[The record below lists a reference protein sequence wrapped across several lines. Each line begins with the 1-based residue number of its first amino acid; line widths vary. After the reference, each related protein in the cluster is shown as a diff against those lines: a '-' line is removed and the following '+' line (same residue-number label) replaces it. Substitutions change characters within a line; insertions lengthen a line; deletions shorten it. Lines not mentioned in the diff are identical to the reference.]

1 MKAVILDGGRGST
14 IFPLANYCSKLELPI
29 ANEPVILHLLRFL
42 KRSGIKEIAI
52 VSSDHLDF
60 EPSLIEKFET
70 YGRNDVHLSRF
81 VESIPRGTAGSLK
94 EIEAFLG
101 SSHFLVIASDVFL
114 HSFDLS
120 KILSFHLNRDCGVT
134 VVVQENHGEGM
145 EFENVEV
152 DANGVVKKF
161 NIPYALK
168 NKQEILRPTGLFLF
182 NPKVL
187 EHIDQKGYM
196 DIKEQLIPSLNN
208 KGIPVRSY
216 KEQNSVRNINNLTDF
231 FNLNR
236 EILEN
241 GLISKGEVLDRKKE
255 LLDRVWVGEN
265 VKISRDAY
273 LLGPVIIGDNCVIE
287 DFSQII
293 GPTVIGNGSHIGK
306 EVLVRESILW
316 SKAHLMDKC
325 RIEYS
330 LIGNGLV
337 IAKGE
342 VARNAIVIQDKGK
355 EGKYNFV
362 SFNNNKW
369 RVFSFENSL
378 FKPFSWNAINRKVYL
393 SVKRLFDILL
403 SSLGLVLLLPVFII
417 IALSIKIGSRGPVF
431 FYQKRCGKEGQEFR
445 MYKFRTMI
453 IDAENL
459 QKQLLEK
466 NMVDGPMFKIE
477 DDPRI
482 TGVGGFL
489 RMTSLDELPQLF
501 NVLKGEM
508 TMVGP
513 RPLKMEE
520 MAFGPSWRDIRLSV
534 KPGITGLWQVEARSS
549 RQFHDWIRYDVA
561 YVKNQSLWLD
571 IKILF
576 KTIKALLKGSRGY

>member
-29 ANEPVILHLLRFL
+29 ANEPLILHLLRFL
-42 KRSGIKEIAI
+42 KKSGITEIAI

-60 EPSLIEKFET
+60 EPSLIKKLEN
-70 YGRNDVHLSRF
+70 YIGNNVHLSRF

-94 EIEAFLG
+94 EIEAFIG
-101 SSHFLVIASDVFL
+101 SSHFLVIASNVFL
-114 HSFDLS
+114 YSIDLS

-134 VVVQENHGEGM
+134 VVVEEDHGEGID
-145 EFENVEV
+145 FEDIEV

-161 NIPYALK
+161 NIPHPMK
-168 NKQEILRPTGLFLF
+168 NKQGILRPRGLFVF

-187 EHIDQKGYM
+187 EHINQNGYM
-196 DIKEQLIPSLNN
+196 DIKEQLIPCLNS
-208 KGIPVRSY
+208 KGIPVCAY
-216 KEQNSVRNINNLTDF
+216 KEKNSLRNINNLIDF

-241 GLISKGEVLDRKKE
+241 GFKSKGEMFDRKKE
-255 LLDRVWVGEN
+255 LMDRIWVGEN
-265 VKISRDAY
+265 VKISPNAY

-293 GPTVIGNGSHIGK
+293 GPTIIGNGSHIGK

-316 SKAHLMDKC
+316 SRAHLMNKC

-342 VARNAIVIQDKGK
+342 KARNTVVIQDKGNG
-355 EGKYNFV
+355 GKYNFV
-362 SFNNNKW
+362 SFNNNEWK
-369 RVFSFENSL
+369 VFSNENSL
-378 FKPFSWNAINRKVYL
+378 SKPFSSNVINHKVYL
-393 SVKRLFDILL
+393 SVKRLLDILL
-403 SSLGLVLLLPVFII
+403 SALGLVILLPVFII
-417 IALSIKIGSRGPVF
+417 IGISIKIGSRGPVF
-431 FYQKRCGKEGQEFR
+431 FYQRRCGKEGQEFK
-445 MYKFRTMI
+445 MYKFRTMVM
-453 IDAENL
+453 DAEKL

-466 NMVDGPMFKIE
+466 NIVDGPMFKIE

-501 NVLKGEM
+501 NVLRGEM

-549 RQFHDWIRYDVA
+549 RLFHDWIRYDVA

-571 IKILF
+571 MKILF
-576 KTIKALLKGSRGY
+576 KTIKGVLKGSRGY